1 MKDFVT
7 HLVVTH
13 DDQAYF
19 DAYNFVPYLEGGA
32 TSIAVAL
39 LIKGVT
45 L

>member
-1 MKDFVT
+1 M

-13 DDQAYF
+13 NDQAYF
-19 DAYNFVPYLEGGA
+19 DADNCVPYLEGGT